1 MGNVILREKARFIVA
16 AITVVTM
23 LFTVVGINGISEAN
37 ADTASHTYT
46 KGGFTATVTGDYIA
60 GQDLTIVAVGENQ
73 DSGPGP
79 DICKCEPDD
88 VTLEGPYEYYEV
100 RPLNEEAKIKLG
112 VPGKYTF
119 SFWFTYCN
127 SLLVSEGDEEEGEGI
142 SWWDWDFENAYPDD
156 LDTSISVKGK
166 VIFNPAG
173 GKVTN
178 KTRYRDVQEAVGT
191 LPKATWSNHKFKG
204 WYTKKT
210 KGTKISATTKVVFGN
225 NISKTYYAQWIQK
238 VKVVFNAN
246 KGKVSKK
253 YKKVWAGNKYGSLP
267 KAKRSGY
274 TFKGWYT
281 KKSGGKKVTSKT
293 KAPDKAKVTLY
304 AHWKKK

>member
-1 MGNVILREKARFIVA
+1 MGNVILRKKARFIVA

-46 KGGFTATVTGDYIA
+46 KDGLGSVTVTGDYIA
-60 GQDLTIVAVGENQ
+60 GQGLTIDAVGYNQ
-73 DSGPGP
+73 NGADKGNHMCIP
-79 DICKCEPDD
+79 DEAYL
-88 VTLEGPYEYYEV
+88 TGPYNYS
-100 RPLNEEAKIKLG
+100 EAGEKFKLG
-112 VPGKYTF
+112 APGEYRLDVEYAVCD
-119 SFWFTYCN
+119 WI
-127 SLLVSEGDEEEGEGI
+127 SEGDEEFGDGY
-142 SWWDWDFENAYPDD
+142 WDWVYTDAISEK
-156 LDTSISVKGK
+156 ISVKGK

-178 KTRYRDVQEAVGT
+178 KTRYRYVQEAVGT